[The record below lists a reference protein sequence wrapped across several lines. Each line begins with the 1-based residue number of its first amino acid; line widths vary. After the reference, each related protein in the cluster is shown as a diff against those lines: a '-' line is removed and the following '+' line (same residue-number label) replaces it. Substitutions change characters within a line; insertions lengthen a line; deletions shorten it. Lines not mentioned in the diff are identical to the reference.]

1 MSWCQARGH
10 LSNRRGQPPLA
21 LGSAENAARLQR
33 DGQECRLFEPRLG
46 ARHEDVSQ
54 TSGGTAGHE
63 LAVGL
68 RVSSRLRRR
77 WASFAT
83 ALLAA
88 GAVAACSGGDS
99 SDSRD
104 MAAETRCPHR
114 ALFAGLAQVTGRAAL
129 CPGWFPNGSKV
140 LTSHASD
147 DPPAYVVEFG
157 AAHVVLSFGADDL
170 PGDELESVEVN
181 GRSATVLFNAPDGG
195 EPGLHSGHYVLE
207 LPSPVDSRGAYSV
220 SLHGIPW
227 QSRQQNMRTLVRI
240 AEALTPVSSQ

>member
-1 MSWCQARGH
+1 LGRLVPRDRRPPRLSREQA
-10 LSNRRGQPPLA
+10 
-21 LGSAENAARLQR
+21 
-33 DGQECRLFEPRLG
+33 CRFFEPCLG
-46 ARHEDVSQ
+46 ARHEDASQ
-54 TSGGTAGHE
+54 TSGGTARHE

-88 GAVAACSGGDS
+88 AVAACSGGDT

-104 MAAETRCPHR
+104 VAAKTRCPHR

-170 PGDELESVEVN
+170 PGDELESVKVN
-181 GRSATVLFNAPDGG
+181 GRSATLLFNAPDGG